1 MTGPHDDY
9 WPGDRYL
16 LLHTLSHLLI
26 REIALECGYASA
38 SITERIYATTRDD
51 RNEAG
56 ILLYTAASDSEGTL
70 GGLVRLAQPDEL
82 GRILRATFSNA
93 RRCSSDPLCGDHA
106 PLDTEDTLHGAACH
120 ACLFASETSC
130 QRGNRFLDRRLVV
143 PVDGKE
149 PKLDLLHHVD
159 GLPGTA

>member
-1 MTGPHDDY
+1 MTGPHNDY

-16 LLHTLSHLLI
+16 LLHTLGHLLI

-56 ILLYTAASDSEGTL
+56 ILLDTAASDSEGTL

-82 GRILRATFSNA
+82 GRILHAAVSNA

-106 PLDTEDTLHGAACH
+106 PLDTEDTLHGAAYH

-143 PVDGKE
+143 PVDGRE
-149 PKLDLLHHVD
+149 PKLDLLHHIG
-159 GLPGTA
+159 GLPGKA